1 MTHKTA
7 IKVKKLH
14 DLLVEK
20 NYLTTKDIMAALRI
34 SRQTIYRLIRYL
46 RIEGI
51 GIQPSTKGYVLSES
65 ACKQDDVHFMRRC
78 FGRRTSDLLALQT
91 AAPDIQNRWNAVE
104 DKNNINQVLKYLS
117 INPTNTNKAN
127 DGIKYLLSSV
137 HE

>member
-1 MTHKTA
+1 MREKTA

-14 DLLVEK
+14 NLLNEN
-20 NYLTTKDIMAALRI
+20 NYLSTKELTKKLNKSAP
-34 SRQTIYRLIRYL
+34 TIYRMIRYL
-46 RIEGI
+46 RLEGI
-51 GIQPSTKGYVLSES
+51 GIIPTRKGYVLSES
-65 ACKQDDVHFMRRC
+65 ANKQDDVHFIRRC

-91 AAPDIQNRWNAVE
+91 AQSDIQNRWNAVE